1 MERGGSHVSNIMIA
15 EVMRAIE
22 AAGRTYLYTLG
33 SSVLKYLLDMTRQA
47 WAGESMAPR
56 KPPRKAIVK

>member
-1 MERGGSHVSNIMIA
+1 MIA